1 MVEMKNK
8 FSNLEE
14 KLYQIDIR
22 EAFRALEHYIILE
35 CVGSKNKM
43 VKDKINT
50 IEDLV
55 KIPDFNKKF
64 DAFEK
69 DNLSKEEKNAIL
81 VLIPY
86 FKNSGDVVIHNDEI
100 KSKKEELVDCL
111 LQEAEDMDG
120 LYSEVLPKMMNLLEI
135 FCQKFQKPFG
145 RGPKYKEMK
154 RMNLK

>member
-1 MVEMKNK
+1 M
-8 FSNLEE
+8 
-14 KLYQIDIR
+14 
-22 EAFRALEHYIILE
+22 
-35 CVGSKNKM
+35 
-43 VKDKINT
+43 KDKINT

-55 KIPDFNKKF
+55 KIPEFNKKI

-100 KSKKEELVDCL
+100 NSKKEELVDYL

-135 FCQKFQKPFG
+135 FCQKFQKPLG
-145 RGPKYKEMK
+145 EVQNIKKWKEWI
-154 RMNLK
+154 